1 MLEAK
6 GNILEMDCDAVCITT
21 NGFVK
26 SNGAAVMGAGI
37 AKQMRMVIPGLDKV
51 LGLKIAQE
59 GNNVHALLT
68 HNGIWVVSFPVKPIT
83 EISDGTNFVKHKFF
97 PEGQTIPGWACK
109 AKIDLIERSCRQLVQ
124 LANQHGW
131 QKVVLPRPGC
141 GAGELQWRDVKKRIE
156 PLLDD
161 RFVVCTY

>member
-37 AKQMRMVIPGLDKV
+37 AKQMRMVVPGLDKV

-68 HNGIWVVSFPVKPIT
+68 HNGI
-83 EISDGTNFVKHKFF
+83 G
-97 PEGQTIPGWACK
+97 
-109 AKIDLIERSCRQLVQ
+109 
-124 LANQHGW
+124 
-131 QKVVLPRPGC
+131 
-141 GAGELQWRDVKKRIE
+141 RIVTGKQIG
-156 PLLDD
+156 
-161 RFVVCTY
+161 RAHV